1 MRFLDTNVLIYAV
14 STAEEDAGKR
24 GRALELLGTADLA
37 LSVQVLQ
44 EFYVQSTRPSRLGA
58 LTHDEAVAFAEAMQ
72 RFPVQII
79 TLDIMRAAFVICDR
93 FSLSSWDSAILAA
106 ARVLRCD
113 AVYSEDLGAEQDY
126 NGLRVVNPFT

>member
-24 GRALELLGTADLA
+24 SHALELLGTPDLA

-44 EFYVQSTRPSRLGA
+44 EFYVQSTCPSRLGA

-72 RFPVQII
+72 RFPVQGI
-79 TLDIMRAAFVICDR
+79 TLDIIRAAFVICDR
-93 FSLSSWDSAILAA
+93 SASPTGIAPFLPRRAPY
-106 ARVLRCD
+106 D
-113 AVYSEDLGAEQDY
+113 AMPSIPKISVR
-126 NGLRVVNPFT
+126 NRIITVCV